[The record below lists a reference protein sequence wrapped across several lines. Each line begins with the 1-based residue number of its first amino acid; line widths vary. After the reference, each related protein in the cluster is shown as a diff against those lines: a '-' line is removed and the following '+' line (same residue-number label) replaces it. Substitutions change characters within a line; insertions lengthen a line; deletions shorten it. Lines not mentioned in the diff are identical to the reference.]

1 MTPALRALC
10 GEDYEPRTRS
20 TRWGL
25 ELSLWT
31 GRCLAVQTCAADL
44 DTATRN
50 AAVILGRD
58 DVVAILDAERT
69 ARVTAPTLP
78 APDDEERRTLPLYRV
93 PPHPALVGIARRT
106 KTTGTSAAIARD
118 WLDAALADPQGR
130 AVRIDLELTG
140 EDEG

>member
-10 GEDYEPRTRS
+10 GEDYEPRTRT

-44 DTATRN
+44 DAATRN

-69 ARVTAPTLP
+69 ARITAPTLP
-78 APDDEERRTLPLYRV
+78 APAEGHTGPLMRV
-93 PPHPALVGIARRT
+93 PHHPTLRPVARRT
-106 KTTGTSAAIARD
+106 KAAGLGAEAARD
-118 WLDAALADPQGR
+118 YLDAALADPRGR
-130 AVRIDLELTG
+130 AVRIDLELT
-140 EDEG
+140 DE